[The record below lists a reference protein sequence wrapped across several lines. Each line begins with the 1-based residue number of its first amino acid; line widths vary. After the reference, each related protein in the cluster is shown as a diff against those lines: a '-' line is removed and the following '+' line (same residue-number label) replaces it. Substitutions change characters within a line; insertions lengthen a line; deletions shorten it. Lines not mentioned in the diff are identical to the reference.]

1 MTMTPQ
7 PFRVKIISPLEASA
21 ADLARRQQRYEEQ
34 AGENTLVEVTNL
46 RGGPAALNTA
56 GDVLISAAT
65 IFQQGKDTAA
75 AEFDAILIDCVFDPA
90 VEELREA
97 TGLPTFGPT
106 RVTLPL
112 ISLVAPNFSIIAR
125 SQRQCELLAETVSR
139 YGYGDRLCSLRALD
153 ISYEEAKQENIFNRV
168 MVQRLGQAV
177 SEDGARAIMFGST
190 TMAMTDA
197 MRATVRG
204 APLFMPGMVA
214 LRVME
219 QLWIDNLWPH

>member
-1 MTMTPQ
+1 
-7 PFRVKIISPLEASA
+7 
-21 ADLARRQQRYEEQ
+21 LARRQRRYGEQ
-34 AGENTLVEVTNL
+34 AGPDTRVVVANL
-46 RGGPAALNTA
+46 RGGPAALNSA
-56 GDVLISAAT
+56 GDVLTSAAT

-75 AEFDAILIDCVFDPA
+75 DEFDAILIDCVFDPA

-125 SQRQCELLAETVSR
+125 TQRQCELLAETVSS
-139 YGYGDRLCSLRALD
+139 YGYRDRLCSLRALG

-168 MVQRLGQAV
+168 MVQRLDQAV

-190 TMAMTDA
+190 TMALTDA
-197 MRATVRG
+197 MRGTARG

-219 QLWIDNLWPH
+219 QLWFDNLWPN